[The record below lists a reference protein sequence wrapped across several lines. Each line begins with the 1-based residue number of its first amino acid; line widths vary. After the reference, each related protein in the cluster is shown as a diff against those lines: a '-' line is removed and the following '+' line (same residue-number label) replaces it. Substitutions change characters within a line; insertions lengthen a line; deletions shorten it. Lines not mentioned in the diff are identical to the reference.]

1 MNFKEKVQKVFQKLG
16 WTATKESMD
25 AMTAEKWQELF
36 KAYKEE
42 FSVDF
47 KADMEAYTQEQAN

>member
-25 AMTAEKWQELF
+25 AMTAEKWQEF
-36 KAYKEE
+36 FNAYKEE
-42 FSVDF
+42 FSAEF
-47 KADMEAYTQEQAN
+47 KADMGVT